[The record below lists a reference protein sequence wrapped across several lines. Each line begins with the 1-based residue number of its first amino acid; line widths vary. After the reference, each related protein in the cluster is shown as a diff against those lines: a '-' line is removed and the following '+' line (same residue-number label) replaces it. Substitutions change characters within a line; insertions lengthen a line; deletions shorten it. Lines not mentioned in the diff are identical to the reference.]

1 MPPSDAAARAAAEDP
16 QEPDYAIAASASQ
29 IEAVPRT
36 LKHDDTF
43 AVFDAHGDAVPGLAS
58 NHGLFHRDTRHLSQF
73 FLTIDGV
80 RPLLLGSTVR
90 DDNATLSCDLTNPD
104 LPARGDQSELAHDLI
119 HLRRSRF
126 LFRGACHECLS
137 IRNFDGEIR
146 TFEIGLFFD
155 ADFVDLFEVRGSH
168 RAKRGRIAA
177 PVVSESHVGLSY
189 RGLDARIRTTRLSFA
204 PEPTTLKADRAL
216 YRLTLKP
223 GEGFVIFAEIRCDGL
238 ELGRD
243 ARQAFRL
250 GLKDI
255 RADMRARI
263 ARSAGVTSSNNH
275 FNEGL
280 RRAVSDLN
288 VLITDLPEG
297 PYPYAGVPWFSTVFG
312 RDALITAFETLWL
325 TPSLARGV
333 LLHLAA
339 NQATTF
345 DPEADAEPGKILH
358 EVRFGEMAELGEV
371 PFRRYYGSI
380 DSTPL
385 FVMLAGAYLERT
397 GDIETIRMLW
407 PSVDAALGWMREHGD
422 RDGDGFIEY
431 GRRRGDGLV
440 NQGWKDSHDSIFHAD
455 GRLANGPI
463 ALVEVQGYAYAAW
476 NAAAAIARAL
486 GDPAAAED
494 HAARA
499 RNLRAA
505 FDPAFFDPAL
515 GTYVLALDGDK
526 APCRVRTSNAGHALF
541 SGIAL
546 PERAEAVAASLMATS
561 SFSGWGV
568 RTLAAGEARFN
579 PMSYHNGSV
588 WPHDNAV
595 VAMGLARYGF
605 RAEAARIF
613 EGLFRASVY
622 FDLRRI
628 PELFCGF
635 GRQRNRGPVGY
646 PVACAPQAWAAAAP
660 LALLQA
666 SLGLSFD
673 VAERR
678 AVFERPM
685 LPEFLDTLT
694 LTGLVVADGRIDVKV
709 ERVDATAALSVIDRQ
724 GNVGIRV
731 EA

>member
-1 MPPSDAAARAAAEDP
+1 M
-16 QEPDYAIAASASQ
+16 
-29 IEAVPRT
+29 
-36 LKHDDTF
+36 L
-43 AVFDAHGDAVPGLAS
+43 
-58 NHGLFHRDTRHLSQF
+58 
-73 FLTIDGV
+73 
-80 RPLLLGSTVR
+80 
-90 DDNATLSCDLTNPD
+90 
-104 LPARGDQSELAHDLI
+104 
-119 HLRRSRF
+119 
-126 LFRGACHECLS
+126 
-137 IRNFDGEIR
+137 
-146 TFEIGLFFD
+146 
-155 ADFVDLFEVRGSH
+155 
-168 RAKRGRIAA
+168 
-177 PVVSESHVGLSY
+177 
-189 RGLDARIRTTRLSFA
+189 
-204 PEPTTLKADRAL
+204 
-216 YRLTLKP
+216 
-223 GEGFVIFAEIRCDGL
+223 
-238 ELGRD
+238 
-243 ARQAFRL
+243 
-250 GLKDI
+250 
-255 RADMRARI
+255 
-263 ARSAGVTSSNNH
+263 
-275 FNEGL
+275 
-280 RRAVSDLN
+280 
-288 VLITDLPEG
+288 
-297 PYPYAGVPWFSTVFG
+297 
-312 RDALITAFETLWL
+312 
-325 TPSLARGV
+325 
-333 LLHLAA
+333 
-339 NQATTF
+339 
-345 DPEADAEPGKILH
+345 GKILH

-385 FVMLAGAYLERT
+385 FVMLAGAYLART
-397 GDIETIRMLW
+397 GDLETVRMLW
-407 PSVDAALGWMREHGD
+407 PAVEAALGWMREHGD

-455 GRLANGPI
+455 GRLAKGPI

-476 NAAAAIARAL
+476 NAATAIAHAL
-486 GDPAAAED
+486 GAPAAAEAY
-494 HAARA
+494 AARA
-499 RNLRAA
+499 RDMRTV
-505 FDPAFFDPAL
+505 FDAAFFDPAL

-541 SGIAL
+541 AGIAL
-546 PERAEAVAASLMATS
+546 PERAEAVAATLMTSS

-595 VAMGLARYGF
+595 VALGLARYGF

-635 GRQRNRGPVGY
+635 ARQRNRGPVGY

-666 SLGLSFD
+666 SLGLGFD

-694 LTGLVVADGRIDVKV
+694 LTGLAVADGKIDVKV
-709 ERVDATAALSVIDRQ
+709 ERVGATAALSVIDRQ
-724 GNVGIRV
+724 GDVGIRV